1 MVVAPNRRHLSEGK
15 VKGWHVFHVC
25 VVCDCY
31 KYMSGVEFAIC
42 SVTTM
47 KCFCFCSAKKCSQS
61 DWKNGVKVQF
71 RTRNKRGTWRRE
83 RIFVE
88 SGRPPDLWN
97 LKKVITQT
105 ARVEKIIRLEIC
117 IYFSVLVIIR
127 DVAWSSDT
135 GLTNVYLLKIS
146 ARTGWKLNRVA
157 KRVPN

>member
-71 RTRNKRGTWRRE
+71 RTRNKRGT
-83 RIFVE
+83 
-88 SGRPPDLWN
+88 
-97 LKKVITQT
+97 
-105 ARVEKIIRLEIC
+105 
-117 IYFSVLVIIR
+117 
-127 DVAWSSDT
+127 
-135 GLTNVYLLKIS
+135 
-146 ARTGWKLNRVA
+146 
-157 KRVPN
+157 